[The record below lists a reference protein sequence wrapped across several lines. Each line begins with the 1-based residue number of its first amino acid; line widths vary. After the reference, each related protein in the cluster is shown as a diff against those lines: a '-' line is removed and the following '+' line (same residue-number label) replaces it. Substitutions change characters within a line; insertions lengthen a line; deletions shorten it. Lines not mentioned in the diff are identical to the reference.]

1 MFKKSIAY
9 TDLNGVNCT
18 DDFYFNLTKTDLD
31 NQINRTIRIESH
43 DLTNCKNCGA
53 PLPGY
58 PCKCE
63 YCGTVY
69 DNAIGSGVAG
79 DGPYQMHV
87 GCLDKL
93 LMTGVISINDYRRI
107 LLSEY

>member
-1 MFKKSIAY
+1 MNAVYVAESLRSFVIEFRKE
-9 TDLNGVNCT
+9 
-18 DDFYFNLTKTDLD
+18 
-31 NQINRTIRIESH
+31 RTF

-79 DGPYQMHV
+79 GGPYQMHV

-93 LMTGVISINDYRRI
+93 LMTGTISINDYRRI